1 MGMFTKPLSGKSYAV
16 ALLIRAGVILAVFAV
31 AFTLFGLSM
40 GDCSANAG
48 QCGAGLA
55 LVFLATLT
63 ASATFLL
70 SIVGISIRRARD
82 AGWHP
87 LIGLLPVLLPFALY
101 TPLQGILLL
110 TGPLF
115 LLFTPLP
122 FPPLSMAWLATIAV
136 FCFTPRGMARRLELA
151 SNRPPRI

>member
-16 ALLIRAGVILAVFAV
+16 ALLIRAGVVLAVFAV

-55 LVFLATLT
+55 FVFLAALT
-63 ASATFLL
+63 ALAIFLL
-70 SIVGISIRRARD
+70 STVGISVRRARD

-87 LIGLLPVLLPFALY
+87 LIGLLPVLLPFVMY
-101 TPLQGILLL
+101 TPLQGILVL

-115 LLFTPLP
+115 LLFMPLF
-122 FPPLSMAWLATIAV
+122 FPPLSIAWLATVAML
-136 FCFTPRGMARRLELA
+136 CFAPTATTPRWQSAN
-151 SNRPPRI
+151 NRPPHI